1 MSNTTIVT
9 GLWDI
14 GRGNVDND
22 FNRSITEYITH
33 LNQLVNETDTN
44 IFLYI
49 DPKLTKF
56 LTFSKSERVFIVER
70 SIEQLKANFDFS
82 DLVETIR
89 TSPDWYNFADWL
101 KDSPQATL
109 EYYNIITFSKY
120 FLLNDAVISNP
131 FDSKYFYW
139 LDGGITRTV
148 STNYLV
154 NEVIDKIP
162 QTYDVNNKLLF
173 LSFPYTGNNE
183 VHGFRRIG
191 MNRFANVTLTEFV
204 CRGGFFGGSKEV
216 VARYNTPYYELLSS
230 TLKEGYMGTEESIF
244 TIMAY
249 VFSND
254 VVRFDVGDAGL
265 IYTFFDHVSN
275 VQTNL
280 KKESVYVL
288 SFNAPAQFEALNK
301 SFADVDYNFISKPNK
316 FLINN
321 STDSS
326 TDDAYSNICRK
337 YGYGQLKFNNIGING
352 ARQFVAQHFDQS
364 DSDYYI
370 FFEDDMFLS
379 TFDGHCACNM
389 PTKIP
394 DLYTKTLDILKRESF
409 DFLKLSF
416 CEFFGNN
423 GTQWAWYNIPQ
434 SLREQ
439 EFPGNSTLPTVG
451 LNPNAPATKFERIS
465 TYNGVSYAVG
475 QVYYCNW
482 PIWFS
487 KAGNQKVFLDTI
499 FENPYEQTWM
509 SNTFSIYLRNE
520 LKTAVL
526 LASPINHNRFA
537 HYTAEERRE
546 N

>member
-14 GRGNVDND
+14 GRGDLAND
-22 FNRSITEYITH
+22 FSRSITEYVTH
-33 LNQLVNETDTN
+33 LNQLVNETDIN
-44 IFLYI
+44 IYLYI
-49 DPKLTKF
+49 DPRLTKY
-56 LTFSKSERVFIVER
+56 LTFTKSERVFIVER
-70 SIEQLKANFDFS
+70 SIEQLKSNFDFAEV
-82 DLVETIR
+82 VETIR

-148 STNYLV
+148 STNHLLS
-154 NEVIDKIP
+154 EVIEKIP
-162 QTYDVNNKLLF
+162 LTFDVNNKLLF

-183 VHGFRRIG
+183 VHGFRRTG

-204 CRGGFFGGSKEV
+204 CRGGFFGGSKEAI
-216 VARYNTPYYELLSS
+216 ARYNTPYYNLLGT

-249 VFSND
+249 VYESDIIRYNI
-254 VVRFDVGDAGL
+254 GDAGL
-265 IYTFFDHVSN
+265 IYPFFDHVN
-275 VQTNL
+275 NTETNL
-280 KKESVYVL
+280 KRESVYVL
-288 SFNAPAQFEALNK
+288 SFNAPAQFEQLNK
-301 SFADVDYNFISKPNK
+301 SFAEVDYNFISKPNK
-316 FLINN
+316 YLINN
-321 STDSS
+321 STDGT
-326 TDDAYSNICRK
+326 TDEAYSNICKK
-337 YGYGQLKFNNIGING
+337 YNYGQLKFNNIGING

-370 FFEDDMFLS
+370 FFEDDMFLNAS
-379 TFDGHCACNM
+379 DGFCVCNM
-389 PTKIP
+389 TTKIP
-394 DLYTKTLDILKRESF
+394 DLYTKSLDIMKREGL
-409 DFLKLSF
+409 DFLKLSY
-416 CEFFGNN
+416 CEFYGNN
-423 GTQWAWYNIPQ
+423 GTQFAWYNIPQ
-434 SLREQ
+434 ELREQ
-439 EFPGNSTLPTVG
+439 EFPGNSTLPVTG
-451 LNPNAPATKFERIS
+451 LSPNAPATKFDRIS
-465 TYNGVSYAVG
+465 TYNGISYAVG

-482 PIWFS
+482 PLWFS
-487 KAGNQKVFLDTI
+487 KAGNQKVFLDTV

-526 LASPINHNRFA
+526 LASPINHSRFA
-537 HYTAEERRE
+537 HYSAEERKE